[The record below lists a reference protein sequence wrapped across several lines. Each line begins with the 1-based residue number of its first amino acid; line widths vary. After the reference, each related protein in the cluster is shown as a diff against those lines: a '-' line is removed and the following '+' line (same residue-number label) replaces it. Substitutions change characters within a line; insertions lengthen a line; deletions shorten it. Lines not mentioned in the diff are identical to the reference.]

1 MRALATVFR
10 LLATFALI
18 GLAGVIWLKWE
29 TFTSQSHSFLDEVV
43 SDAYT
48 ILQSERDAQWKDI
61 DEKKSSFFEIFDAND
76 PVGQNDENPLL
87 LANDSLSSAEKAILR
102 NPEYGESLNNLSLE
116 YGVDALIWNPE
127 SKTWQSNP
135 AVKLSSPSSFKD
147 PFSDESKFPKEDLK
161 LEDGTIIRG
170 VTRPN
175 RLRTVIGMFYK
186 DRDDKFKEISKLREM
201 VVARD
206 QELREYQNLYAKEK
220 ERKEQL
226 EGEVGELTVKVAGL
240 EEDLKREKEDRQA
253 EKEAA
258 EQKEEQLN
266 RIVADLEEQKIKA
279 AQEHQEFIDTLRNEQ
294 KEQMAALQDEIRKA
308 DAEGY
313 KRGIDEMIAKQ
324 QGGEVE
330 QQNEEVAVNP
340 FLPTEDGPPKLSQA
354 ELMLAAQAKTIGETG
369 VPSTVGRV
377 DGKSGM
383 ILLPLGSE
391 RGVLLGDVYTLW
403 KEKKKAARIRI
414 QSVSQ
419 GFSLAYLLPQ
429 FGNPQDLNPGDSVH
443 VVPEKEETL

>member
-18 GLAGVIWLKWE
+18 GLAGVIWLKWD
-29 TFTSQSHSFLDEVV
+29 TFTSQNYSFLDEVV

-48 ILQSERDAQWKDI
+48 ILQSERETQWKDI
-61 DEKKSSFFEIFDAND
+61 SEKKSSFYEIFDAND
-76 PVGQNDENPLL
+76 QVGQNDENPLL

-116 YGVDALIWNPE
+116 YGVDALTWNSETKIWE
-127 SKTWQSNP
+127 LNP
-135 AVKLSSPSSFKD
+135 AVKLSPPASFMD
-147 PFSDESKFPKEDLK
+147 PFADESMFPKEDIK
-161 LEDGTIIRG
+161 KEDGTIVRG
-170 VTRPN
+170 VPRSN

-186 DRDDKFKEISKLREM
+186 DRDDKFKEIKKLREM
-201 VVARD
+201 IVSRD

-226 EGEVGELTVKVAGL
+226 EEEVGELTVKVAGL
-240 EEDLKREKEDRQA
+240 EEDLKREKEERQA

-258 EQKEEQLN
+258 QEKEEQLN
-266 RIVADLEEQKIKA
+266 RIVADLEEQKIKT
-279 AQEHQEFIDTLRNEQ
+279 AQEHEEFIDTLRNEQ
-294 KEQMAALQDEIRKA
+294 KEQMAALQDEVRKA

-330 QQNEEVAVNP
+330 QQDEEVSVNP
-340 FLPTEDGPPKLSQA
+340 FLPSEDGPPKLSQA
-354 ELMLAAQAKTIGETG
+354 ELMLAAQAKTISETG

-391 RGVLLGDVYTLW
+391 RGVLLGNVYTLW
-403 KEKKKAARIRI
+403 KEQKKAARIRI

-419 GFSLAYLLPQ
+419 GYSLAYLLPQ
-429 FGNPQDLNPGDSVH
+429 FGNPQDLRPGDSVH

>member
-18 GLAGVIWLKWE
+18 GLAGVIWLKWD
-29 TFTSQSHSFLDEVV
+29 TFTSQNYSFLDEVV

-48 ILQSERDAQWKDI
+48 ILQSERETQWKDI
-61 DEKKSSFFEIFDAND
+61 SEKKSSFYEIFDAND
-76 PVGQNDENPLL
+76 QVGQNDENPLL

-116 YGVDALIWNPE
+116 YGVDALTWNSETKIWE
-127 SKTWQSNP
+127 LNP
-135 AVKLSSPSSFKD
+135 AVKLSPPASFMD
-147 PFSDESKFPKEDLK
+147 PFADESKFPKEDIK
-161 LEDGTIIRG
+161 KEDGTIVRG
-170 VTRPN
+170 VPRSN

-186 DRDDKFKEISKLREM
+186 DRDDKFKEIKKLREM
-201 VVARD
+201 IVSRD

-226 EGEVGELTVKVAGL
+226 EEEVGELTVKVNGL
-240 EEDLKREKEDRQA
+240 EEDLKREKEERQA

-258 EQKEEQLN
+258 QEKEDQLN
-266 RIVADLEEQKIKA
+266 RIVADLEEQKIKT
-279 AQEHQEFIDTLRNEQ
+279 AQEHEEFIDTLRNEQ
-294 KEQMAALQDEIRKA
+294 KEQMAALQDEVRKA

-330 QQNEEVAVNP
+330 QQDEEVTVNP
-340 FLPTEDGPPKLSQA
+340 FLPSEDGPPKLSQA
-354 ELMLAAQAKTIGETG
+354 ELMLAAQAKTISDTG

-391 RGVLLGDVYTLW
+391 RGVLLGNVYTLW
-403 KEKKKAARIRI
+403 KEQKKAARIRI

-419 GFSLAYLLPQ
+419 GYSLAYLLPQ
-429 FGNPQDLNPGDSVH
+429 FGNPQDLRPGDSVH

>member
-1 MRALATVFR
+1 MRVLAVLFR
-10 LLATFALI
+10 LFSLLGVLAFSGML
-18 GLAGVIWLKWE
+18 WLKFD
-29 TFTSQSHSFLDEVV
+29 TLNKQSFSYLDEIIDD
-43 SDAYT
+43 SYS
-48 ILQSERDAQWKDI
+48 ILQSEQEAKWKDLG
-61 DEKKSSFFEIFDAND
+61 EKKSIFNDIFDSNEQVED
-76 PVGQNDENPLL
+76 GEENK
-87 LANDSLSSAEKAILR
+87 LAGALENLKVSEDSLLR
-102 NPEYGESLNNLSLE
+102 NADYRDRLDRLTKEFGPGTMYWDSETG
-116 YGVDALIWNPE
+116 
-127 SKTWQSNP
+127 TWQINKDSKLESP
-135 AVKLSSPSSFKD
+135 AGFKD
-147 PFSDESKFPKEDLK
+147 PFEDETQFPLVDKTLA
-161 LEDGTIIRG
+161 DGTVLKG
-170 VTRPN
+170 VPHHQ

-266 RIVADLEEQKIKA
+266 RIVADLEEQKIKT
-279 AQEHQEFIDTLRNEQ
+279 AQEHQEFVDTLRNEQ

-391 RGVLLGDVYTLW
+391 RG
-403 KEKKKAARIRI
+403 
-414 QSVSQ
+414 
-419 GFSLAYLLPQ
+419 
-429 FGNPQDLNPGDSVH
+429 
-443 VVPEKEETL
+443 

>member
-1 MRALATVFR
+1 MRALATIFR
-10 LLATFALI
+10 LLATVALF
-18 GLAGVIWLKWE
+18 GLAGILWLKWD
-29 TFTSQSHSFLDEVV
+29 TFTSQTHSFLDEIV

-61 DEKKSSFFEIFDAND
+61 SDKKSSFNEIYDAND
-76 PVGQNDENPLL
+76 PVGQNDENPLSMAAES
-87 LANDSLSSAEKAILR
+87 LASSEKAILK
-102 NPEYGESLNNLSLE
+102 NPDYRESLDSLNME
-116 YGVDALIWNPE
+116 YGVDALIWNSE
-127 SKTWQSNP
+127 TKQWQVNP
-135 AVKLSSPSSFKD
+135 STKLTPPASFQD
-147 PFSDESKFPKEDLK
+147 PFADESKFPKADIK
-161 LEDGTIIRG
+161 KEDGTVIRG
-170 VTRPN
+170 VPRPN

-186 DRDDKFKEISKLREM
+186 DRDDKFKEIAKLREM
-201 VVARD
+201 LVSRD
-206 QELREYQNLYAKEK
+206 IELREYQNLYAKEK

-226 EGEVGELTVKVAGL
+226 EDEVGELTVKVAGL
-240 EEDLKREKEDRQA
+240 EEDLKREKQDRQA

-266 RIVADLEEQKIKA
+266 RLVADLEDQKMKTEQA
-279 AQEHQEFIDTLRNEQ
+279 HQEFIDTLRDEQ
-294 KEQMAALQDEIRKA
+294 KEELAALQDEVRKA

-313 KRGIDEMIAKQ
+313 KRGIDEMISKQ
-324 QGGEVE
+324 QGGEVD
-330 QQNEEVAVNP
+330 QPNEEVSVNP

-354 ELMLAAQAKTIGETG
+354 ELMLAAQAKTIGENG

-391 RGVLLGDVYTLW
+391 RGVELGNVYTLW
-403 KEKKKAARIRI
+403 KENKKAARIRV

-429 FGNPQDLNPGDSVH
+429 FGNPQELRPGDSVH
-443 VVPEKEETL
+443 VVPEIEETL

>member
-18 GLAGVIWLKWE
+18 GLAGVIWLKWD
-29 TFTSQSHSFLDEVV
+29 TFTSQNYSFLDEVV

-48 ILQSERDAQWKDI
+48 ILQSERETQWKDI
-61 DEKKSSFFEIFDAND
+61 SEKKSSFYEIFDAND
-76 PVGQNDENPLL
+76 QVGQNDENPLL

-116 YGVDALIWNPE
+116 YGVDALTWNSETKIWE
-127 SKTWQSNP
+127 LNP
-135 AVKLSSPSSFKD
+135 AVKLSPPASFMD
-147 PFSDESKFPKEDLK
+147 PFADESKFPKEDIK
-161 LEDGTIIRG
+161 KEDGTIVRG
-170 VTRPN
+170 VPRSN

-186 DRDDKFKEISKLREM
+186 DRDDKFKEIKKLREM
-201 VVARD
+201 IVSRD
-206 QELREYQNLYAKEK
+206 KELREYQNLYAKEK

-226 EGEVGELTVKVAGL
+226 EEEVGELTVKVAGL
-240 EEDLKREKEDRQA
+240 EEDLKREKEERQA

-258 EQKEEQLN
+258 QEKEEQLN
-266 RIVADLEEQKIKA
+266 RIVADLEEQKIKT
-279 AQEHQEFIDTLRNEQ
+279 AQEHEEFIDTLRNEQ
-294 KEQMAALQDEIRKA
+294 KEQMAALQDEVRKA

-330 QQNEEVAVNP
+330 QQDEEVAVNP
-340 FLPTEDGPPKLSQA
+340 FLPSEDGPPKLSQA
-354 ELMLAAQAKTIGETG
+354 ELMLAAQAKTISETG

-391 RGVLLGDVYTLW
+391 RGVSLGSVYTLW
-403 KEKKKAARIRI
+403 KEQKKAARIRI

-419 GFSLAYLLPQ
+419 GYSLAYLLPQ
-429 FGNPQDLNPGDSVH
+429 FGNPQDLRPGDSVH

>member
-18 GLAGVIWLKWE
+18 GLAGVIWLKWD
-29 TFTSQSHSFLDEVV
+29 TFTSQNYSFLDEVV

-48 ILQSERDAQWKDI
+48 ILQSERETQWKDI
-61 DEKKSSFFEIFDAND
+61 SEKKSSFYEIFDAND
-76 PVGQNDENPLL
+76 QVGQNDENPLL

-116 YGVDALIWNPE
+116 YGVDALTWNSETKIWELNP
-127 SKTWQSNP
+127 T
-135 AVKLSSPSSFKD
+135 VKLSPPASFMD
-147 PFSDESKFPKEDLK
+147 PFADESKFPKEDIK
-161 LEDGTIIRG
+161 KEDGTIVRG
-170 VTRPN
+170 VPRSN

-186 DRDDKFKEISKLREM
+186 DRDDKFKEIKKLREM
-201 VVARD
+201 IVSRD

-226 EGEVGELTVKVAGL
+226 EEEVGELTVKVAGL
-240 EEDLKREKEDRQA
+240 EEDLKREKEERQA

-258 EQKEEQLN
+258 QEKEEQLN
-266 RIVADLEEQKIKA
+266 RIVADLEEQKIKT
-279 AQEHQEFIDTLRNEQ
+279 AQEHEEFIDTLRNEQ
-294 KEQMAALQDEIRKA
+294 KEQMAALQDEVRKA

-330 QQNEEVAVNP
+330 QQDEEVSVNP
-340 FLPTEDGPPKLSQA
+340 FLPSEDGPPKLSQA
-354 ELMLAAQAKTIGETG
+354 ELMLAAQAKTISETG

-391 RGVLLGDVYTLW
+391 RGVLLGNVYTLW
-403 KEKKKAARIRI
+403 KEQKKAARIRI

-419 GFSLAYLLPQ
+419 GYSLAYLLPQ
-429 FGNPQDLNPGDSVH
+429 FGNPQDLRPGDSVH

>member
-18 GLAGVIWLKWE
+18 GLAGVIWLKWD
-29 TFTSQSHSFLDEVV
+29 TFTSQNYSFLDEVV

-48 ILQSERDAQWKDI
+48 ILQSERETQWKDI
-61 DEKKSSFFEIFDAND
+61 SEKKSSFYEIFDAND
-76 PVGQNDENPLL
+76 QVGQNDENPLL

-116 YGVDALIWNPE
+116 YGVDALTWNSETKIWE
-127 SKTWQSNP
+127 LNP
-135 AVKLSSPSSFKD
+135 AVKLSPPASFMD
-147 PFSDESKFPKEDLK
+147 PFADESKFPKEDIK
-161 LEDGTIIRG
+161 KEDGTIVRG
-170 VTRPN
+170 VPRSN

-186 DRDDKFKEISKLREM
+186 DRDDKFKEIKKLREM
-201 VVARD
+201 IVSRD

-226 EGEVGELTVKVAGL
+226 EEEVGELTLKVAGL
-240 EEDLKREKEDRQA
+240 EEDLKTEKEERQA

-258 EQKEEQLN
+258 QEKEEQLN
-266 RIVADLEEQKIKA
+266 RIVADLEEQKIKT
-279 AQEHQEFIDTLRNEQ
+279 AQEHEEFIDTLRNEQ
-294 KEQMAALQDEIRKA
+294 KEQMAALQDEVRKA

-330 QQNEEVAVNP
+330 QQDEEVAVNP
-340 FLPTEDGPPKLSQA
+340 FLPSEDGPPKLSQA
-354 ELMLAAQAKTIGETG
+354 ELMLAAQAKTISETG

-391 RGVLLGDVYTLW
+391 RGVLLGNVYTLW
-403 KEKKKAARIRI
+403 KEQKKAARIRI

-419 GFSLAYLLPQ
+419 GYSLAYLLPQ
-429 FGNPQDLNPGDSVH
+429 FGNPQDLRPGDSVH

>member
-18 GLAGVIWLKWE
+18 GLAGVIWLKWD
-29 TFTSQSHSFLDEVV
+29 TFTSQNYSFLDEVV

-48 ILQSERDAQWKDI
+48 ILQSERETQWKDI
-61 DEKKSSFFEIFDAND
+61 SEKKSSFYEIFDAND
-76 PVGQNDENPLL
+76 QVGQNDENPLL

-116 YGVDALIWNPE
+116 YGVDALTWNSETKIWE
-127 SKTWQSNP
+127 LNP
-135 AVKLSSPSSFKD
+135 AVKLSPPASFMD
-147 PFSDESKFPKEDLK
+147 PFADESKFPKEDIK
-161 LEDGTIIRG
+161 KEDGTIVRG
-170 VTRPN
+170 VPRSN

-186 DRDDKFKEISKLREM
+186 DRDDKFKEIKKLREM
-201 VVARD
+201 IVSRD

-226 EGEVGELTVKVAGL
+226 EEEVGELTVKVAGL
-240 EEDLKREKEDRQA
+240 EEDLKREKEERQA

-258 EQKEEQLN
+258 QEKEEQLN
-266 RIVADLEEQKIKA
+266 RIVADLEEQKIKT
-279 AQEHQEFIDTLRNEQ
+279 AQEHEEFIDTLRNEQ
-294 KEQMAALQDEIRKA
+294 KEQMAALQDEVRKA

-330 QQNEEVAVNP
+330 QQDEEVAVNP
-340 FLPTEDGPPKLSQA
+340 FLPSDDGPPKLSQA
-354 ELMLAAQAKTIGETG
+354 ELMLAAQAKTISETG

-391 RGVLLGDVYTLW
+391 RGVSLGSVYTLW
-403 KEKKKAARIRI
+403 KEQKKAARIRI

-419 GFSLAYLLPQ
+419 GYSLAYLLPQ
-429 FGNPQDLNPGDSVH
+429 FGNPQDLRPGDSVH

>member
-1 MRALATVFR
+1 MRAVATIFR
-10 LLATFALI
+10 LLATFALL
-18 GLAGVIWLKWE
+18 GLAGVLWLKWD
-29 TFTSQSHSFLDEVV
+29 TFTAQTHAFLDEVV
-43 SDAYT
+43 GDAYT

-61 DEKKSSFFEIFDAND
+61 TEKKNSFYEIFDAND
-76 PVGQNDENPLL
+76 PVGQNDENPLS
-87 LANDSLSSAEKAILR
+87 LASETLSSAEKGILK
-102 NPEYGESLNNLSLE
+102 NPEYRESLDSLNME
-116 YGVDALIWNPE
+116 YGVDALLWNSE
-127 SKTWQSNP
+127 SKIWQSNP
-135 AVKLSSPSSFKD
+135 ATKLTPPASFQD
-147 PFSDESKFPKEDLK
+147 PFSDESKFPKQDVK
-161 LEDGTIIRG
+161 KEDGTVIRG
-170 VTRPN
+170 VPRPN

-186 DRDDKFKEISKLREM
+186 DRDDKFKEITKLRDM
-201 VVARD
+201 IVARD
-206 QELREYQNLYAKEK
+206 IELREFQNLFAKEK
-220 ERKEQL
+220 ELKEKL
-226 EGEVGELTVKVAGL
+226 EDEVGELTVKVAGL
-240 EEDLKREKEDRQA
+240 EEDLSREKEERKA

-266 RIVADLEEQKIKA
+266 RIVADLEEQKIKT

-294 KEQMAALQDEIRKA
+294 KEQMAALQDEVRKA

-324 QGGEVE
+324 QGGEIDKPD
-330 QQNEEVAVNP
+330 EEVAVNP

-354 ELMLAAQAKTIGETG
+354 ELMLAAQAKTIGDSG

-391 RGVLLGDVYTLW
+391 RGVSLGNVYTLW
-403 KEKKKAARIRI
+403 KENKKAARIRI

-429 FGNPQDLNPGDSVH
+429 FGNPQELRPGDSVH
-443 VVPEKEETL
+443 VVPEIEETL

>member
-18 GLAGVIWLKWE
+18 GLSGVIWFKWD
-29 TFTSQSHSFLDEVV
+29 TFTSQNHSFLDEVV

-48 ILQSERDAQWKDI
+48 ILQSERETQWKDI
-61 DEKKSSFFEIFDAND
+61 SEKKSSFYEIFDAND
-76 PVGQNDENPLL
+76 QVGQNDENPLL

-116 YGVDALIWNPE
+116 YGVDALTWNSETKIWE
-127 SKTWQSNP
+127 LNP
-135 AVKLSSPSSFKD
+135 AVKLSPPANFMD
-147 PFSDESKFPKEDLK
+147 PFADESMFPKEDIK
-161 LEDGTIIRG
+161 KEDGTIVRG
-170 VTRPN
+170 VPRSN

-186 DRDDKFKEISKLREM
+186 DRDDKFKEIKKLREM
-201 VVARD
+201 IVSRD

-226 EGEVGELTVKVAGL
+226 EEEVGELTVKVAGL
-240 EEDLKREKEDRQA
+240 EEDLKREKEERQA

-258 EQKEEQLN
+258 QEKEEQLN
-266 RIVADLEEQKIKA
+266 RIVADLEEQKIKT
-279 AQEHQEFIDTLRNEQ
+279 AQEHEEFIDTLRNEQ
-294 KEQMAALQDEIRKA
+294 KEQMAALQDEVRKA

-330 QQNEEVAVNP
+330 QQDEEVAVNP
-340 FLPTEDGPPKLSQA
+340 FLPSEDGPPKLSQA
-354 ELMLAAQAKTIGETG
+354 ELMLAAQAKTISETG

-391 RGVLLGDVYTLW
+391 RGVLLGNVYTLW
-403 KEKKKAARIRI
+403 KEQKKAARIRI

-419 GFSLAYLLPQ
+419 GYSLAYLLPQ
-429 FGNPQDLNPGDSVH
+429 FGNPQDLRPGDSVH